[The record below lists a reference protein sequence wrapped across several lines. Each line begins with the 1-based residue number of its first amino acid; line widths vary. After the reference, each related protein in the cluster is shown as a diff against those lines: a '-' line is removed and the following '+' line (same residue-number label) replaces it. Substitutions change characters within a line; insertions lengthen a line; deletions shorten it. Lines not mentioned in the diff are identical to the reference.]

1 MPKRSKVISLPEK
14 VRAELDKK
22 LIKKGFGGYTELA
35 SWLAEQGFE
44 ISRSSLHRYGREFE
58 DKLAAIK
65 IATEQARAI
74 TEAAEDREGSMNEAL
89 IRLIQQKSF
98 DVLVG
103 VQGQKGKENLPKMGI
118 MIARLASAAVKQ
130 KKWMEEAR
138 RQALNEAA
146 EKIGKT
152 AKREGVSEGTIQK
165 IRRDILGMAEG

>member
-1 MPKRSKVISLPEK
+1 MPKRSKVTGLPEK
-14 VRAELDKK
+14 IRAELDKR
-22 LIKKGFGGYTELA
+22 LIRKGFGGYTELSA
-35 SWLAEQGFE
+35 WLAEQGYE
-44 ISRSSLHRYGREFE
+44 ISRSSLHRYGQEFE
-58 DKLAAIK
+58 EKLAAIK

-74 TEAAEDREGSMNEAL
+74 TEAAGDREGAMTDAL

-103 VQGQKGKENLPKMGI
+103 LSGEKGKENLPKMGI

-138 RQALNEAA
+138 RAALTEAA

-152 AKREGVSEGTIQK
+152 AKREGVSEKTIQK
-165 IRRDILGMAEG
+165 IRRDLLGMADA